1 MVYISKKDVDTL
13 IRAIPKAREK
23 SITKLI
29 KKIKFPPAKLVYTD
43 DKKQI
48 KHLLRRAFKEKRKI
62 KINYYSFSSD
72 EVTNRVIDI
81 YQLHKDCI
89 IAHCNLR
96 KEERTFIIDRINKAA
111 LLNEKY
117 RIPKNWTPESII
129 LNN

>member
-1 MVYISKKDVDTL
+1 MVYLTKKEVDAL
-13 IRAIPKAREK
+13 VKAIPKEREK

-29 KKIKFPPAKLVYTD
+29 KKIKSPPKKLIYSNN
-43 DKKQI
+43 KQEI
-48 KHLLRRAFKEKRKI
+48 KSFLRKAFKEKRKI

-89 IAHCNLR
+89 IAYCNLR

-111 LLNEKY
+111 L
-117 RIPKNWTPESII
+117 
-129 LNN
+129 